1 MKKKNKTLIIKTG
14 YSETLDKNISY
25 KSSLGDVLRTTVVL
39 HLLKDS
45 HVTWLVDEH
54 AFKLLY
60 GNPFIDRILIYN
72 LTSTLQLQRE
82 RFDTVINFEKVPGL
96 CSLADSIKAW
106 RRFGFRFDE
115 EKGEALAYDHSD
127 EVHSITQNIDK
138 KRFHKKNW
146 QEALYE
152 MMGDVWNGEEYTTI
166 LKVEINDEYIL
177 GYKPKTEVKHD
188 IGLNWAVGKTYPT
201 KAWPKS
207 NWGTLAKKLDSH
219 YSYSWQEGLECIYQ
233 YIDWINSC
241 RLLITSD
248 SLGVHIGLALK
259 KKIIVLY
266 GATHPGEVYLYGRGK
281 ILLPKSD
288 FDCMPCLSPEC
299 NNERFCM
306 NFISDEMVFD
316 QVESMLAHDMAMSA
330 F

>member
-14 YSETLDKNISY
+14 YSETLDQNISY
-25 KSSLGDVLRTTVVL
+25 KSSLGDVLRTTVIL
-39 HLLKDS
+39 HLLKDH

-60 GNPFIDRILIYN
+60 GNPYVDRILIYN
-72 LTSTLQLQRE
+72 LTSILQLQRE

-96 CSLADSIKAW
+96 CALADSVKAW

-127 EVHSITQNIDK
+127 EVHSITQNINK

-152 MMGDVWNGEEYTTI
+152 MMGHTWNGE
-166 LKVEINDEYIL
+166 KYIL
-177 GYKPKTEVKHD
+177 GYKPNTKIKYDV
-188 IGLNWAVGKTYPT
+188 GLNWAVGKTYPT
-201 KAWPKS
+201 KAWARP
-207 NWGTLAKKLDSH
+207 NWEILAKKLDLQ

-241 RLLITSD
+241 RLIVTSD
-248 SLGVHIGLALK
+248 SLGVHIALALK
-259 KKIIVLY
+259 KKIVVLY
-266 GATHPGEVYLYGRGK
+266 GATHPGEVYLYGQGK
-281 ILLPKSD
+281 TVFPKAN

-299 NNERFCM
+299 SNEKFCM
-306 NFISDEMVFD
+306 DFISHDVVFE
-316 QVESMLAHDMAMSA
+316 QIESMLSSELVVNY
-330 F
+330 